1 MALPGRNLVVK
12 MSSKSV
18 TTGFMAATS
27 ILVILLAGM
36 FGLGQGQSALAR
48 EIETGITDN
57 LSAELGFPVYTWS
70 PLDTAPQAVVVAIHG
85 ATLHGRSYTTI
96 AKQLSKKGYVVL
108 APDMRGYGAWYH
120 NSEKDDELAKH
131 VLFKQTESDIL
142 SLLKKA
148 HQLYPGKPVFVMG
161 ESVGANMAIKLLADQ
176 ADCAD
181 GIILSSPAIK
191 QRYFFGPTVMKQLLT
206 VFLWHPSAQLDIT
219 PFLRSRVSD
228 DDRIT
233 DERVNDPLGRT
244 KLNAGEL
251 FKTRW
256 FNKDSLRLVPMLPE
270 KLSVLVIEGSDDRL
284 FRADLIEQ
292 DLMAQMPCSD
302 KTLYLLKGKGHIH
315 LETQY
320 LKEEVEKKVAEWLAE
335 KTSKYG
341 QKPNGTAV
349 SSIAPGTNAS
359 ADSVSS
365 KN

>member
-1 MALPGRNLVVK
+1 
-12 MSSKSV
+12 MSSRSIRTRFLASAFSIFSAISLGLACLAPVSDAKEVEASV
-18 TTGFMAATS
+18 
-27 ILVILLAGM
+27 
-36 FGLGQGQSALAR
+36 
-48 EIETGITDN
+48 TDN
-57 LSAELGFPVYTWS
+57 LSADLGFPVYTWA
-70 PLDTAPQAVVVAIHG
+70 PLDSAPRAVVVAIHG

-96 AKQLSKKGYVVL
+96 AKELSKLGYAVL

-120 NSEKDDELAKH
+120 NSESEDELAKH

-176 ADCAD
+176 ADCAE

-191 QRYFFGPTVMKQLLT
+191 QRYFIGPTVMKQIFT
-206 VFLWHPSAQLDIT
+206 VFFWHPSAQLDIT

-256 FNKDSLRLVPMLPE
+256 FNKDSLKLVPMLPE
-270 KLSVLVIEGSDDRL
+270 KLSVLVIEGSDDKL

-292 DLMAQMPCSD
+292 DLMSPMPCAD
-302 KTLYLLKGKGHIH
+302 KTLFLLKGKGHIH

-320 LKEEVEKKVAEWLAE
+320 LKAEVEKKVSEWLAE
-335 KTSKYG
+335 KTAKYS
-341 QKPNGTAV
+341 QKQPGTEV
-349 SSIAPGTNAS
+349 SSISPSTNAS
-359 ADSVSS
+359 SDAVSS